1 MEKERLRS
9 GGLEG
14 WAEGLS
20 AVLCGGFALLLY
32 LRTLAPT
39 VLYYDLPR
47 LRDSATLQAKAA
59 VLGIPDYTGY
69 PTYIMLAHLFT
80 YLPFGDVAYR
90 VNLASAVFGALA
102 VGLVAL
108 AGARLSGWAAAGMA
122 GGLAFGVAPVFWSQ
136 AVIAEVYTLNALF
149 VALVLCLLLAWRGR
163 RRDRYLLAAAF
174 FMGLSLTHHLT
185 SGLLVPAAVL
195 FVLLVDRRK
204 LLEWRLVLK
213 GAGLFVLGLAPYL
226 YLPIRASMDYL
237 PRGYLWGQ
245 PLIQKYPPNTLYGFY
260 NLVSGGQWKERMW
273 AFGPGELPGRV
284 EMYLEHM
291 MGAGGQ
297 FGVWLVAVA
306 VAGFLYLLYRDA
318 AAAAMLGFLYL
329 GWLFYALEYNI
340 EDIEYY
346 FVPTYLVLALFMA
359 AGLGG
364 LLDAARAV
372 AGRLPAVPGTAAAA
386 LLSAACVL
394 LPLGHLDETYGRVDM
409 SGDYRGREI
418 IESVA
423 RNVERGATV
432 LHHRSPLDYMV
443 LVERRRTDLTLLPYL
458 ELPGPPGYVRA
469 VRALQKG
476 PVYILFPGRETTP
489 YYLGVAG
496 SERLYGSRGYDLVPV
511 DREVLLYRVVPRP
524 GALPP
529 GELRPEKRA

>member
-1 MEKERLRS
+1 METRLRWS
-9 GGLEG
+9 GREG
-14 WAEGLS
+14 WGAGI
-20 AVLCGGFALLLY
+20 AAALCGGFAFLLY

-69 PTYIMLAHLFT
+69 PTYVMLTHLFT

-90 VNLASAVFGALA
+90 VNLASAVFGAVA
-102 VGLVAL
+102 VGFLSL
-108 AGARLSGWAAAGMA
+108 AGTKLSGRVAAGVA

-149 VALVLCLLLAWRGR
+149 VALVLCMLLVWRER
-163 RRDRYLLAAAF
+163 RRDRYLLLAAF
-174 FMGLSLTHHLT
+174 LMGLSLTHHLT
-185 SGLLVPAAVL
+185 SGLLLPAAVL
-195 FVLLVDRRK
+195 LVLLVEPGK

-213 GAGLFVLGLAPYL
+213 GAGLFVLGLTPYL

-237 PRGYLWGQ
+237 PEGYLWGQ

-273 AFGPGELPGRV
+273 AFGPAELPGRV

-291 MGAGGQ
+291 MGYGGQ
-297 FGVWLVAVA
+297 FGVWLVAA
-306 VAGFLYLLYRDA
+306 AAAGFLYLVYRDA
-318 AAAAMLGFLYL
+318 PSAATLGFLYL
-329 GWLFYALEYNI
+329 GWLFYALEYDI
-340 EDIEYY
+340 EDVEYY
-346 FVPTYLVLALFMA
+346 FIPTYLVLALFMA
-359 AGLGG
+359 AGFGG
-364 LLDAARAV
+364 LIDAVRALG
-372 AGRLPAVPGTAAAA
+372 ARLPAAPEAAAA
-386 LLSAACVL
+386 FLAALFCVIS
-394 LPLGHLDETYGRVDM
+394 PLGRLDATYARVDM

-423 RNVERGATV
+423 RNVERGATI

-443 LVERRRTDLTLLPYL
+443 LVEHRRTDLRLLPYL

-469 VRALQKG
+469 VRALQRG

>member
-1 MEKERLRS
+1 M
-9 GGLEG
+9 
-14 WAEGLS
+14 
-20 AVLCGGFALLLY
+20 
-32 LRTLAPT
+32 
-39 VLYYDLPR
+39 
-47 LRDSATLQAKAA
+47 
-59 VLGIPDYTGY
+59 
-69 PTYIMLAHLFT
+69 
-80 YLPFGDVAYR
+80 
-90 VNLASAVFGALA
+90 
-102 VGLVAL
+102 
-108 AGARLSGWAAAGMA
+108 
-122 GGLAFGVAPVFWSQ
+122 
-136 AVIAEVYTLNALF
+136 
-149 VALVLCLLLAWRGR
+149 
-163 RRDRYLLAAAF
+163 
-174 FMGLSLTHHLT
+174 
-185 SGLLVPAAVL
+185 
-195 FVLLVDRRK
+195 
-204 LLEWRLVLK
+204 
-213 GAGLFVLGLAPYL
+213 LGLAPYL

>member
-1 MEKERLRS
+1 MEKRAGGGPRGWT
-9 GGLEG
+9 GGL
-14 WAEGLS
+14 A
-20 AVLCGGFALLLY
+20 AALCGGFALLLY

-39 VLYYDLPR
+39 VLYYDLPH

-69 PTYIMLAHLFT
+69 PTYVMLAHLFT

-90 VNLASAVFGALA
+90 VNLASAVFGAAA
-102 VGLVAL
+102 VGLLCL
-108 AGARLSGWAAAGMA
+108 AGTKLCGRAAAGAA
-122 GGLAFGVAPVFWSQ
+122 GALAFGVTPVFWSQ
-136 AVIAEVYTLNALF
+136 AVVAEVYTLNALF
-149 VALVLCLLLAWRGR
+149 VALVLCVLLAWRER
-163 RRDRYLLAAAF
+163 RRDGYLLAAAF
-174 FMGLSLTHHLT
+174 LMGLSLTHHLT
-185 SGLLVPAAVL
+185 SGLLLPAAAL
-195 FVLLVDRRK
+195 FVLLVEGRK
-204 LLEWRLVLK
+204 LLEWRLLAK
-213 GAGLFVLGLAPYL
+213 GAGLFVLGLTPYL
-226 YLPIRASMDYL
+226 YLPIRASMRYL
-237 PRGYLWGQ
+237 PEGYLWGQ
-245 PLIQKYPPNTLYGFY
+245 PLIQEHPPNTLYGFY

-273 AFGPGELPGRV
+273 AFGPAELPGRV
-284 EMYLEHM
+284 QMYLEHM
-291 MGAGGQ
+291 MGYGGQ

-306 VAGFLYLLYRDA
+306 AGGFLYLVYRDLA
-318 AAAAMLGFLYL
+318 AAATLGFLYA
-329 GWLFYALEYNI
+329 GWLLHALEYNI

-346 FVPTYLVLALFMA
+346 FIPTYLVLALCMA
-359 AGLGG
+359 AGFGG
-364 LLDAARAV
+364 LLDAARGPGA
-372 AGRLPAVPGTAAAA
+372 RLPAVFAGAATALLAA
-386 LLSAACVL
+386 LCIL
-394 LPLGHLDETYGRVDM
+394 LPLARLEATYGRVDM

-443 LVERRRTDLTLLPYL
+443 LVERRRTDLRLLPYL

-469 VRALQKG
+469 VRALQRG

-489 YYLGVAG
+489 YYLGVRG